1 MTRSV
6 WRSARWT
13 TASLKSD
20 AFLLLKERPIMLPN
34 VTLTPA
40 AAKFINR
47 IVRFS
52 GLGPN
57 AGLRLSVTPGGCS
70 GFASEF
76 SPEASPLAGEQM
88 LDVDGVRLFLGA
100 ESRLMLNGITIDF
113 TETATQ
119 SGLSFIDPHKEACAC
134 SSAETAPKAGVT
146 KIDISAIGRGRP
158 APVMAR

>member
-1 MTRSV
+1 
-6 WRSARWT
+6 
-13 TASLKSD
+13 
-20 AFLLLKERPIMLPN
+20 MLPN

-52 GLGPN
+52 GLGTS

-70 GFASEF
+70 GYSSEF
-76 SPEASPLAGEQM
+76 SPEALPQADEQ
-88 LDVDGVRLFLGA
+88 LLEVDGVRLFLAA
-100 ESRLMLNGITIDF
+100 ESRLLLNGITIDF

-119 SGLSFIDPHKEACAC
+119 SGLSFIDPNKEACAC

-146 KIDISAIGRGRP
+146 KIDISSIGRGRP
-158 APVMAR
+158 APVIAH